1 MKSPQAR
8 GVETRRLYAFESSS
22 KNYSSFA
29 NKQRPLSFLCAL
41 AADVWQKHGRSRQRV
56 PDVAFGEGTPHGSQ
70 KVSFCEGRNYIELA
84 ETQRD
89 VKVLLHELTH
99 ALGYGNPH
107 GKGFVR
113 KYFDLLEEYGRC
125 DRGALLLD
133 AALFKLK
140 L

>member
-29 NKQRPLSFLCAL
+29 NRQRSLPFLRTL
-41 AADVWQKHGRSRQRV
+41 AGAVWRKHGRTRQAT
-56 PDVAFGEGTPHGSQ
+56 PSIAFGEGTPHGNQ